1 MVRHA
6 SLVLG
11 RGARRVDKGT
21 EQRLADDEA
30 VEQRLET
37 VDRAPLGDLY
47 RSSSRFFCRRE
58 RILVCLALSKGRSG
72 IGFFAC
78 QRIGRRFGA
87 FHREHRRPSST
98 GKQGGR
104 SAKRRGE

>member
-6 SLVLG
+6 SLVFG

-21 EQRLADDEA
+21 EQRLADDKA

-37 VDRAPLGDLY
+37 ANRAPFGDLC

-58 RILVCLALSKGRSG
+58 GILVCLALSKGRSG
-72 IGFFAC
+72 TGFLKG
-78 QRIGRRFGA
+78 QRIGRRFGS
-87 FHREHRRPSST
+87 FHREYRCPGSP
-98 GKQGGR
+98 GNQGGR
-104 SAKRRGE
+104 RAKRRGD